1 MDLRAVRYMGRAR
14 LLHDL
19 VVSAVCLLVAFPLVT
34 WLRGWPGVPLE
45 LRQQLGLLAVIAP
58 IWALVFRLVRSDQP
72 MRTRARWHQVG
83 VVVRSVTLGVGLLAA
98 FLYLTRLV
106 EVPRSV
112 LVAFFGLNLVV
123 GVASRLAIHEIL
135 RVARAR
141 GQNTKQI
148 VIVGTTRRARRMA
161 DLFADHPEWGLK
173 VVGLLG
179 RNGLGRALV
188 GKEVHGMPVL
198 GTVEDLLKVLREV
211 VVDEV
216 VFAVP
221 EIELD
226 QVEEALKVCEMMG
239 VQARLMMDFAD
250 PPVAR
255 VAVDKLGSIPM
266 ISFSATAEGSLG
278 MAVKGMFDSVGALA
292 LIVVLSPV
300 LLACAV
306 AVRLSSPGPILFR
319 QKRCGLNGREFVMFK
334 FRSMVDGADDMKTSL
349 AEYNEADGP
358 VFKIEDDPRVTRVG
372 RFLRR
377 MSLDE
382 LPQLFNV
389 LKGEM
394 SLVGPRPPLQC
405 EVESYEDWQLRRL
418 SMRPGLTGLWQ
429 VSGRSTTGFGEWIK
443 LDLQYIDR
451 WSLALDLKI
460 LALTIPAVLSGRGAY

>member
-19 VVSAVCLLVAFPLVT
+19 VVSTLCLLVAFPLVT
-34 WLRGWPGVPLE
+34 WLRGWPEVPLE
-45 LRQQLGLLAVIAP
+45 LRQQLGLLAVMAP

-83 VVVRSVTLGVGLLAA
+83 VVLRSVTLGVGLLAA

-106 EVPRSV
+106 VVPRSV
-112 LVAFFGLNLVV
+112 LLAFFVLNVVV
-123 GVASRLAIHEIL
+123 GIASRLAIHEVL

-141 GQNTKQI
+141 GRNTKQV
-148 VIVGTTRRARRMA
+148 VIVGTTKRARRMA
-161 DLFADHPEWGLK
+161 DLFTDNPEWGLK

-179 RNGLGRALV
+179 RNGLGRSLV

-198 GTVEDLLKVLREV
+198 GTVEDLLKVLREL

-255 VAVDKLGSIPM
+255 VAVDKLGAIPM

-278 MAVKGMFDSVGALA
+278 MAVKGMLDFGGALV
-292 LIVVLSPV
+292 LIVFLSPV

-306 AVRLSSPGPILFR
+306 AVRFSSTGPILFR
-319 QKRCGLNGREFVMFK
+319 QRRCGLNGREFVMYK
-334 FRSMVDGADDMKTSL
+334 FRSMVDGAEEMKSSL
-349 AEYNEADGP
+349 AAHNEADGP
-358 VFKIEDDPRVTRVG
+358 VFKIADDPRATRVG
-372 RFLRR
+372 RFMRR

-451 WSLALDLKI
+451 WSLALDFKI